1 MSARCIPT
9 SPRTNRAKC
18 TRCGMTL
25 VATHPYDTCDYD
37 LDFHTIPVNPK
48 AGENVKL
55 SFRIMHPRTG
65 EAIEDS
71 K

>member
-1 MSARCIPT
+1 
-9 SPRTNRAKC
+9 
-18 TRCGMTL
+18 MTL